1 MVLRFA
7 MIDSGNL
14 GVTSST
20 IVRKKLHTQEINM
33 VKQNIY
39 RTASLIHLFLGNNLL
54 LNHRNTLLF

>member
-20 IVRKKLHTQEINM
+20 IVRKKLYTQEINM

-39 RTASLIHLFLGNNLL
+39 RTASLIHLFLGNSLL